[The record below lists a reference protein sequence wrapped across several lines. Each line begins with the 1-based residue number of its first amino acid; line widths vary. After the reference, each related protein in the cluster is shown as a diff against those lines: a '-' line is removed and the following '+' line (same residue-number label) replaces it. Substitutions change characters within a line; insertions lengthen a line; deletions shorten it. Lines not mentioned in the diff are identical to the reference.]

1 MIRCLSSRIL
11 DEGRSNVAQR
21 DEALVFSA
29 RRNSI
34 ERLGDGVAQF
44 HSFCNVGLVWGDSCE
59 ALVEHERSFITR
71 SF

>member
-1 MIRCLSSRIL
+1 M
-11 DEGRSNVAQR
+11 AQR
-21 DEALVFSA
+21 DEALVISA